1 MTDDTNATSQG
12 KEPETPEPAVDELP
26 TSVIP
31 PTETDEAMQT
41 MATEV
46 SIDDLS
52 TVTTAP
58 PAEAES
64 VSAQAPTAQAAPQ
77 SAPAPVY
84 EHFGA
89 STETVQPVSYPGAAP
104 VTPAGAQ
111 TPTGNLAAFPAQ
123 GSFAPYPGQPGQFY
137 TGQPGQPGA
146 PAPVVKRRRRAALWV
161 AIIVIVILL
170 CAGSSTLTYA
180 LTQPHAPAPNPVLST
195 YCQAVKNG
203 DAQGIYNLLSQQAK
217 VHTSLDDLQRTF
229 EEFNTLSTLGM
240 KYSDCTFNNI
250 HVSGSLAVA
259 TVSLTLSMSFEG
271 QTTTLTSPTLVS
283 LVLENNQW
291 KIDFSNFAQPIPGV
305 SLPSL
310 QVTVSGN

>member
-1 MTDDTNATSQG
+1 MTDDTNATSQS

-31 PTETDEAMQT
+31 PVETDEATQT

-46 SIDDLS
+46 SSDDLS
-52 TVTTAP
+52 TVTTMP
-58 PAEAES
+58 SAEAAPAA
-64 VSAQAPTAQAAPQ
+64 SA

-84 EHFGA
+84 EQSGA
-89 STETVQPVSYPGAAP
+89 PTEAAQPVSYPGTTP
-104 VTPAGAQ
+104 VTPTGAP
-111 TPTGNLAAFPAQ
+111 TPTGNLAAFPVQ
-123 GSFAPYPGQPGQFY
+123 GTFAPYSAQPGQFY
-137 TGQPGQPGA
+137 TGQPGQPGT
-146 PAPVVKRRRRAALWV
+146 PVPVVKRRRRVVLWV
-161 AIIVIVILL
+161 AIVVIVILL

-180 LTQPHAPAPNPVLST
+180 LTQPHSPAPNPVLSA
-195 YCQAVKNG
+195 YCQAVKSG

-240 KYSDCTFNNI
+240 KYSDCAFNNI
-250 HVSGSLAVA
+250 HVSGALAVA

-271 QTTTLTSPTLVS
+271 QTTTITSPTLVS

-291 KIDFSNFAQPIPGV
+291 KIDFSNFAQPLPGV

-310 QVTVSGN
+310 QVTVSRN